1 MLKCGK
7 NLLSVHSKRVLYYAQ
22 TQSHLSYGLSITVN
36 MSTATDLSNLQK
48 LQNKGVA
55 LINNSPAD
63 IKTYKKLNI
72 LRIKELLKL
81 ENCKF
86 GYKLFHHEL
95 PSRIE
100 ELSKTDQYGNPLIK
114 SHVYNTR
121 NRKLLNKPLARN
133 AKYKSCII
141 YIGTSVLE
149 PLQVEMKI
157 KPNLLMFTKACK
169 RDILKS
175 Y

>member
-1 MLKCGK
+1 
-7 NLLSVHSKRVLYYAQ
+7 
-22 TQSHLSYGLSITVN
+22 
-36 MSTATDLSNLQK
+36 MSTTTDLSNLQK

-55 LINNSPAD
+55 LINNLPAD

-86 GYKLFHHEL
+86 GYKLFHPEL
-95 PSRIE
+95 PPWIE
-100 ELSKTDQYGNPLIK
+100 EFSKTDQHGNSLIK

-133 AKYKSCII
+133 VKYKSCII
-141 YIGTSVLE
+141 YIGTSALE
-149 PLQVEMKI
+149 PLQVEMKM

-169 RDILKS
+169 RDTLQS

>member
-7 NLLSVHSKRVLYYAQ
+7 NLLSIHSKRVLYYAQ
-22 TQSHLSYGLSITVN
+22 IQSHFSYGLPIWGN

-55 LINNSPAD
+55 LINNLPVD

-95 PSRIE
+95 P
-100 ELSKTDQYGNPLIK
+100 P
-114 SHVYNTR
+114 
-121 NRKLLNKPLARN
+121 
-133 AKYKSCII
+133 
-141 YIGTSVLE
+141 
-149 PLQVEMKI
+149 
-157 KPNLLMFTKACK
+157 
-169 RDILKS
+169 
-175 Y
+175 

>member
-7 NLLSVHSKRVLYYAQ
+7 NLFSVHSKRILYYVQ
-22 TQSHLSYGLSITVN
+22 IQSHLGYGLSIWGN

-55 LINNSPAD
+55 LINNTPAD
-63 IKTYKKLNI
+63 VKTYKKLNI

-86 GYKLFHHEL
+86 GFKLSHHEL
-95 PSRIE
+95 PPCIE
-100 ELSKTDQYGNPLIK
+100 ELSKMDQFGNSLIK
-114 SHVYNTR
+114 SHLYNTR
-121 NRKLLNKPLARN
+121 KRKLLNKPLART

-141 YIGTSVLE
+141 YIGTSAFE
-149 PLQVEMKI
+149 PLQVETRM
-157 KPNLLMFTKACK
+157 KPNLPMFTKACK
-169 RDILKS
+169 KEILIK